1 MRRPTPA
8 QTVGPYFSLALDWPQ
23 AHQVTHEPP
32 LGVAI
37 CLRGQVFDGDD
48 LPVPDALIE
57 IWQANGAGDYP
68 TRGAA
73 SGYGF
78 GRASVDSEGRYTFL
92 THKPGPATPQ
102 GAPHIHLTLF
112 ARGLMNPLVTRLY
125 FGDEAARNQHD
136 PALAQV
142 PLARRA
148 TLIAALTDS
157 GYCFDIHLQGPLETV
172 FFDV

>member
-8 QTVGPYFSLALDWPQ
+8 QTAGPYYSLGLDWWQ
-23 AHQVTHEPP
+23 AHPITHEPP
-32 LGVAI
+32 AGAAI
-37 CLRGQVFDGDD
+37 CVRGQVLDGDGA
-48 LPVPDALIE
+48 PVPDALVE

-68 TRGAA
+68 TRSAA
-73 SGYGF
+73 AGEGF
-78 GRASVDSEGRYTFL
+78 GRVSVDAEGRYTFL
-92 THKPGPATPQ
+92 THKPGPTTPQ
-102 GAPHIHLTLF
+102 AAPHIHFTLL

-125 FGDEAARNQHD
+125 FADEAARNHRD
-136 PALAQV
+136 PALARV

-148 TLIAALTDS
+148 TLIAALTPT